1 MTRHRTANGARAER
15 GMIASALRPS
25 RAGLASAVLCA
36 SLSGLLS
43 LAALWALID
52 VIVQPSVRQVVV
64 VGALWVATAVSAS
77 LSSWLAHNAEA
88 QFSARLSESVVAH
101 LMRLPESTVARYSGN
116 DLRRLVTDN
125 ITALH
130 HMVAHL
136 PAEIAALVVVPAAS
150 IVTLV
155 TVAGPLSLLALIPGL
170 IASGYYLWVVPR
182 TSAKHGAE
190 SMRVM
195 GDIVTAVDDYTRGIA
210 TCRLYSAEA
219 GARADYERESRA
231 FTSGMVTWIKRVA
244 TLGSVAVAAMQAAV
258 TYAVAY
264 LVGYGNSVEVLSVL
278 LMFSLA
284 VVTPALRLG
293 HGLDYVRAGRI
304 AAGELKAFA
313 AEAETRGPTMM
324 QSGIDV
330 GSPGARPVDAV
341 ISLDRVSLQAEQR
354 VLWRDLSH
362 DFRPATMTAIRGV
375 SGTGKTTLLRCM
387 AGHEDPTSGNVVLHG
402 DPGETAGERPLHERV
417 MLIMQ
422 GSDVLAGTVRENL
435 AVAAPAASDASML
448 EALDRAQLTVALDAD
463 AAVLS
468 GGEKQRLGLARVFV
482 GDARVVLCD
491 EPTSA
496 LDQDTAQRVMREL
509 LIECE
514 RAEIALIVV
523 THDDEVAGLAH
534 ETLVLGESTG
544 ERSGDNHQ
552 EEQCAR
558 TERVAAP
565 EGAQDAR

>member
-1 MTRHRTANGARAER
+1 
-15 GMIASALRPS
+15 MIARALRPS
-25 RAGLASAVLCA
+25 RAGLVGAVLCA

-52 VIVQPSVRQVVV
+52 VIVQPSTRQVVV
-64 VGALWVATAVSAS
+64 VATLWAAAAVSAS
-77 LSSWLAHNAEA
+77 LASWLAHHAEA
-88 QFSARLSESVVAH
+88 RFSARLSESVVDH
-101 LMRLPESTVARYSGN
+101 LMRLPESAVARYSGN

-136 PAEIAALVVVPAAS
+136 PAEIAALVIVPAAS
-150 IVTLV
+150 IVVLV
-155 TVAGPLSLLALIPGL
+155 SVAGPLSLLALIPGL
-170 IASGYYLWVVPR
+170 IASCYYLWVVPK

-244 TLGSVAVAAMQAAV
+244 TLGSVAVAALQAAA

-264 LVGYGNSVEVLSVL
+264 LVGYGSSIEVLSVL

-304 AAGELKAFA
+304 AADELNAFA
-313 AEAETRGPTMM
+313 AEAETRGPTHS
-324 QSGIDV
+324 QGEGLD
-330 GSPGARPVDAV
+330 DAV
-341 ISLDRVSLQAEQR
+341 ISLDQVSLQAEQR

-362 DFRPATMTAIRGV
+362 GFRPATMTVIRGA

-387 AGHEDPTSGNVVLHG
+387 AGHEDPTCGTVVLHG
-402 DPGETAGERPLHERV
+402 GSRGAAGERPLHERV
-417 MLIMQ
+417 MLITQ

-435 AVAAPAASDASML
+435 AVAHPDASDASML
-448 EALDRAQLTVALDAD
+448 EALDRAQLKVALDAD

-496 LDQDTAQRVMREL
+496 LDRDTAQKVMREL

-523 THDDEVAGLAH
+523 THDDEVARLAH
-534 ETLVLGESTG
+534 ETLLLGDDAGKSEDETRELSHGAHPPRLET
-544 ERSGDNHQ
+544 
-552 EEQCAR
+552 
-558 TERVAAP
+558 T
-565 EGAQDAR
+565 EGAHDAR